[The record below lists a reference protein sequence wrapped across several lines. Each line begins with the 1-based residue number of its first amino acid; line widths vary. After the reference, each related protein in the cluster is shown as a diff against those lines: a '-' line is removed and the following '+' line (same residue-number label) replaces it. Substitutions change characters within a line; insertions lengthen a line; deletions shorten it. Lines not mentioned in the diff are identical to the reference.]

1 MAEFIIGT
9 CRSRHSCNGG
19 GQCMTKRDIP
29 FKKLYTAVGKL
40 FTEIVVAF
48 CRTRIA
54 YYFSSQ
60 AKQI

>member
-1 MAEFIIGT
+1 
-9 CRSRHSCNGG
+9 
-19 GQCMTKRDIP
+19 MTKRDIP

-40 FTEIVVAF
+40 FTVIVLAF

-54 YYFSSQ
+54 HYFSSQ